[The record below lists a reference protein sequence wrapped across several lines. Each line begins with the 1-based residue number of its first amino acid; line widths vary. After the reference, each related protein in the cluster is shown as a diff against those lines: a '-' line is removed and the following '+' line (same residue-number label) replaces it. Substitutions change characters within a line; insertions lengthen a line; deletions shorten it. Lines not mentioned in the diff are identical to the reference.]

1 MFCPLQF
8 LVRVRAKY
16 GMRQLFERMIQQIPN
31 LTEAQVLDQLRA
43 LKAVRDNFGETLSFL
58 NSASLP
64 VSEDREDEI
73 TELRS
78 ELNSTSRPEDSVRQL
93 SDYLE
98 DALKKQLQRV
108 RKTGS

>member
-1 MFCPLQF
+1 M
-8 LVRVRAKY
+8 
-16 GMRQLFERMIQQIPN
+16 FERMLQQIPN

-43 LKAVRDNFGETLSFL
+43 LRAVRDNFGETLSFL

>member
-1 MFCPLQF
+1 
-8 LVRVRAKY
+8 
-16 GMRQLFERMIQQIPN
+16 
-31 LTEAQVLDQLRA
+31 
-43 LKAVRDNFGETLSFL
+43 VRDHFGETLSFL

-108 RKTGS
+108 RKTG

>member
-1 MFCPLQF
+1 M
-8 LVRVRAKY
+8 
-16 GMRQLFERMIQQIPN
+16 FERMIRQIPN
-31 LTEAQVLDQLRA
+31 LTEAQVLEQLRA
-43 LKAVRDNFGETLSFL
+43 LRAVRDNFGETLSFL

-78 ELNSTSRPEDSVRQL
+78 ELNSTSRPEDSERQL

>member
-8 LVRVRAKY
+8 LVRVGAKY
-16 GMRQLFERMIQQIPN
+16 GMRQMFERMIRQIPN
-31 LTEAQVLDQLRA
+31 LTEAQVLEQLRA
-43 LKAVRDNFGETLSFL
+43 LRAVRDNFGETLSFL

-93 SDYLE
+93 SDYL
-98 DALKKQLQRV
+98 DLKSSRLN
-108 RKTGS
+108 SSH